1 LGIPL
6 TLRLAVAG
14 VVVAAILALGGYV
27 WFTRK
32 ALKTAQARVATAE
45 QQASLNQQ
53 TGEIAE
59 RVIRSEVTIRT
70 QSERS
75 VDVVQAAPGAS
86 APLDPAFADSL
97 RGELERMR
105 DHSPASDDQHSP
117 DVSGTM
123 P

>member
-1 LGIPL
+1 ML
-6 TLRLAVAG
+6 TQAKTIIAAL
-14 VVVAAILALGGYV
+14 VVAAILAGGAYV
-27 WFTRK
+27 WWTRK
-32 ALKTAQARVATAE
+32 ALANANARVTAAE

-75 VDVVQAAPGAS
+75 VDVVQAAPGAQT
-86 APLDPAFADSL
+86 PLDPVFADSL

-105 DHSPASDDQHSP
+105 NTQGGDDQHSP
-117 DVSGTM
+117 DTTGAV

>member
-1 LGIPL
+1 ML
-6 TLRLAVAG
+6 TQAKALIAALI
-14 VVVAAILALGGYV
+14 VAAILAGGAYIY
-27 WFTRK
+27 WTRK
-32 ALKTAQARVATAE
+32 ALANANARVAAAE

-70 QSERS
+70 QAERS
-75 VDVVQAAPGAS
+75 ADVVQQAPGAQT
-86 APLDPAFADSL
+86 ALDPAFADSL

-105 DHSPASDDQHSP
+105 DSPKAGDDQHSP
-117 DVSGTM
+117 DATRAM

>member
-1 LGIPL
+1 MFTPL
-6 TLRLAVAG
+6 RIAISALI
-14 VVVAAILALGGYV
+14 VAAILAGGSYV
-27 WFTRK
+27 WWVRK
-32 ALKTAQARVATAE
+32 ALHNAQARVAAAE

-59 RVIRSEVTIRT
+59 RVIRSEVVIRT

-75 VDVVQAAPGAS
+75 VDVVQAAPGAQT
-86 APLDPAFADSL
+86 PLDPAFADSL

-105 DHSPASDDQHSP
+105 NTQGGDDQHSSDTP
-117 DVSGTM
+117 GAM